1 LGRNKYE
8 KGGYSV
14 KKYSV
19 HVSFKNGADM
29 QFETDTNVKLAEPQY
44 ISGGE
49 FIVTENEYV
58 INIKQVKEIKVVQ
71 LN

>member
-1 LGRNKYE
+1 M
-8 KGGYSV
+8 

-19 HVSFKNGADM
+19 HVSFNNGTDM
-29 QFETDTNVKLAEPQY
+29 QFETDTNVKSVEPQY
-44 ISGGE
+44 INGGE

-58 INIKQVKEIKVVQ
+58 INVNQVKEMKIVQ